1 MEFIFRLSG
10 YDDPSLDEET
20 VRLLSKRLEARS
32 REEVPGL
39 WKVIDGLNAYAAKDS
54 GREKRRRRYRIWGV
68 ILIALGIFVLVP
80 GLVEPRTPVLIA
92 AGVVGIVFGFLHF
105 LPIGEKSSSAPA
117 ASCRRE
123 AAKLLS
129 QRRGVDWSLPEN
141 RTELRFD
148 GAGLSVLGGE
158 KEDAVPYGEM
168 TAVYETERLWLLL
181 YSGEKA
187 LLLQKKDMTAGELE
201 KFVPYLQENIG
212 KQR

>member
-1 MEFIFRLSG
+1 MEFIFCLSG

-20 VRLLSKRLEARS
+20 VQLLSKRLEARS

-123 AAKLLS
+123 LLS

-148 GAGLSVLGGE
+148 GAGLSVLAGE

>member
-1 MEFIFRLSG
+1 MEFIFCLSG

-20 VRLLSKRLEARS
+20 VQLLSKRLEARS

-117 ASCRRE
+117 ASRRE

-148 GAGLSVLGGE
+148 GAGLSVLAGE

>member
-20 VRLLSKRLEARS
+20 VQLLSKRLEARS

-105 LPIGEKSSSAPA
+105 LPIGEKSSSASA

-148 GAGLSVLGGE
+148 GAGLSVLAGE

-181 YSGEKA
+181 CGGEQA
-187 LLLQKKDMTAGELE
+187 ILLQKKDLTKGDAAEFAPCLREKITA
-201 KFVPYLQENIG
+201 K
-212 KQR
+212 

>member
-1 MEFIFRLSG
+1 M
-10 YDDPSLDEET
+10 
-20 VRLLSKRLEARS
+20 
-32 REEVPGL
+32 
-39 WKVIDGLNAYAAKDS
+39 
-54 GREKRRRRYRIWGV
+54 
-68 ILIALGIFVLVP
+68 IALGIFALVP

-92 AGVVGIVFGFLHF
+92 AGVVGSVFGFLHF
-105 LPIGEKSSSAPA
+105 LPKGEKSSSAPA

-212 KQR
+212 KKR